1 MAPLTIQLVSALELS
16 VGWDDG
22 HLSHYRVQQLRKQCP
37 CASCKVE
44 RETLKGKVVLPIFR
58 AGEFEIKSIV
68 PVGSYAIQFT
78 WGDGH
83 NTGIYTYEYLRSLCE
98 CGQCAFTISPNIGE

>member
-1 MAPLTIQLVSALELS
+1 MELS
-16 VGWDDG
+16 VEWDDR
-22 HLSHYRVQQLRKQCP
+22 HLSRYSVQRLRERCP

-44 RETLKGKVVLPIFR
+44 REVKTGRVTLPIFR
-58 AGEFEIKSIV
+58 AGQYEITSIA
-68 PVGSYAIQFT
+68 PVGNYAIQLV

-98 CGQCAFTISPNIGE
+98 CGQCAFTFPPDD